1 MNSQQEQENQEI
13 FNQIM
18 REYHILAHQRY
29 RLATLCGRLLRSL
42 GKTHFDNGWIVN
54 AETLILLVRAECGE
68 DVANIVDNEINYSN
82 LVEEEEEEDDVTFD
96 TLITFVEETLANP
109 PVQSEPETEKE

>member
-1 MNSQQEQENQEI
+1 MNSQQEQQDQEI

-29 RLATLCGRLLRSL
+29 RLATLCGRLIRSL

-54 AETLILLVRAECGE
+54 AETLTVLVRAECGD

-82 LVEEEEEEDDVTFD
+82 LVEEEEEDDDVTFD

-109 PVQSEPETEKE
+109 PVESEPELEQE